1 MPGDDNILV
10 RQAQAG
16 DRRAFEQLVERY
28 QGQIYRYVLRTV
40 LDATVAEDL
49 AQETFVRAFSGLN
62 RFRAQASF
70 KTWLYRI
77 GRNLCI
83 DFQRSSGAR
92 ARGMPLTALADHAMD
107 DSLADPPGVASRRE
121 LAEQVELAVAAL
133 PPKLRAVLVLCDLEG
148 LNYKQAAAVERC
160 PVGTIKSRLFSARRA
175 LRRLLEPYVE
185 KGTACSPA

>member
-1 MPGDDNILV
+1 MPGDDVLV

-16 DRRAFEQLVERY
+16 DRRAFEQLVEKY
-28 QGQIYRYVLRTV
+28 QGQIYRYVLRSV
-40 LDATVAEDL
+40 LDATAAEDL
-49 AQETFVRAFSGLN
+49 AQETFVRAFSALS

-83 DFQRSSGAR
+83 DFQRSSTGAR
-92 ARGMPLTALADHAMD
+92 ARAMPLTALADQPAED
-107 DSLADPPGVASRRE
+107 PLADPPAVSTQRE
-121 LAEQVELAVAAL
+121 LAQQVELAIAAL

-148 LNYKQAAAVERC
+148 LPYDQAAAIEHC
-160 PVGTIKSRLFSARRA
+160 PVGTIKSRLFSARQA

-185 KGTACSPA
+185 KGTTCSPA